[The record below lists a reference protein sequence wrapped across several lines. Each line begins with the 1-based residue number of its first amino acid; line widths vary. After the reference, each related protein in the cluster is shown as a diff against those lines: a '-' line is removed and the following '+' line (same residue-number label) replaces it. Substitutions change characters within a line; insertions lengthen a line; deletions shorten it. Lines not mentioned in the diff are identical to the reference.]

1 LFGIAAD
8 GRFLARADFDLD
20 DRARKIAVAAA
31 EEAEVFVETAA
42 IGVKLRMGAEVPF
55 ANRAGGVTGGAEGIG
70 NRGFGKWQAVGDGSG
85 IPLGIKFVA
94 KALLVAAR

>member
-1 LFGIAAD
+1 MFGISAD
-8 GRFLARADFDLD
+8 GRFLARADFDFD

-31 EEAEVFVETAA
+31 EEAKVVVEAA
-42 IGVKLRMGAEVPF
+42 AVGVKLRMGAEVPF
-55 ANRAGGVTGGAEGIG
+55 ANRAGGVAGGAEGIG
-70 NRGFGKWQAVGDGSG
+70 QRGFGKWQAVGDGSG